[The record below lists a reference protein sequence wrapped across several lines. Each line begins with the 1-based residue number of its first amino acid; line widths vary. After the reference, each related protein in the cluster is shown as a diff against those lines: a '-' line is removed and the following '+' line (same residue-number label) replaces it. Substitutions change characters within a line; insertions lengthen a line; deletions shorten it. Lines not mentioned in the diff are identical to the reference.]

1 MRLHEILER
10 VPVGGSFYRTSKPDV
25 LFERIGTLIER
36 NGIGWARLEGDG
48 NNYDWVIIPEQRME
62 EEIQAADWTL
72 QKCRREERPTPAK
85 KPRLRPLLTEKTR
98 HAWTFY
104 NQIEPPRQS

>member
-1 MRLHEILER
+1 MYLNEILEL
-10 VPVGGSFYRTSKPDV
+10 VPVGGSFYRKSKPDV

-36 NGIGWARLEGDG
+36 DGLGWARLEGNDRG
-48 NNYDWVIIPEQRME
+48 YDWVIIPEQRIE
-62 EEIQAADWTL
+62 ADIQAADWTL
-72 QKCRREERPTPAK
+72 HKSDRDGRTVSAK

-104 NQIEPPRQS
+104 DSMEPPK